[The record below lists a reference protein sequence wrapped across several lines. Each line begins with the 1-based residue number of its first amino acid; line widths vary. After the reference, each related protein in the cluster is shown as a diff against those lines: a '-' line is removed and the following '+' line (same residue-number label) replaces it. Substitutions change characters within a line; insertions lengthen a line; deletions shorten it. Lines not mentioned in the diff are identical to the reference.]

1 MIALAEIAVVVLICS
16 LGFYAATRQP
26 GGLCD
31 LGSPP
36 QAVLV
41 GQDRAWPPCPRFGPA
56 AWRAERRGAHQLGGW
71 ARRAIDTRLR
81 PDPYKDGLD

>member
-36 QAVLV
+36 QTVLV

-56 AWRAERRGAHQLGGW
+56 AWRAERRGAHQLEGGRLG
-71 ARRAIDTRLR
+71 ARSIHDCARIRIKTA
-81 PDPYKDGLD
+81 